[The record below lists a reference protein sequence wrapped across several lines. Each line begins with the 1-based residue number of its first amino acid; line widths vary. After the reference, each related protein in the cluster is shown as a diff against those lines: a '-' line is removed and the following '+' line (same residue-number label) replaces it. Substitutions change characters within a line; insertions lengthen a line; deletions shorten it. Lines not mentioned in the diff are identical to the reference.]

1 MLCGVWIL
9 MDGSVFAHCLHP
21 VPLDF
26 TGHPWTSASLVCV
39 IQVEAEGGDV
49 KYITYIN
56 LVLSCNETCDIYV
69 QPVDTKK
76 LITDQETDQAKVLK
90 LTE

>member
-1 MLCGVWIL
+1 
-9 MDGSVFAHCLHP
+9 MDESVFAHCLHP

-39 IQVEAEGGDV
+39 IQVEAEGGNV
-49 KYITYIN
+49 KYVTYMN
-56 LVLSCNETCDIYV
+56 LVLSCNETCKKYI
-69 QPVDTKK
+69 QPVDTKQLISDQGTDLAK
-76 LITDQETDQAKVLK
+76 LLK